1 MPVPVSQT
9 LTLTSTLVPKEESNM
24 PFIDD
29 ELLWC
34 PDNDGKMVDLTQC
47 LQESSTG
54 QPVEFSA
61 MELSALVGAPAAP
74 SVPTEENEAM
84 SGVASEEPFDT
95 LDTFLRELQADLAEA
110 SQPTSTTT
118 PLSSTCRRQRY
129 NIAAANPLLAEKLAA
144 PSSQVSP
151 TSIPYAAR
159 AEIKTE
165 NIQPEPS
172 KVDTREVQPHD
183 GSGVTSEKEQLVL
196 ANVKAEP
203 GSTSTTT
210 SPTGTRL
217 LHGILSQHPQQHS
230 GLAAA
235 AVQNGYGRH
244 LPGHHPQMPG
254 QPYTTAAIATTSTPG
269 SGSLPASPA
278 DSGVSDVESSTSS
291 GGNEDANLLL
301 KARLNPNSSLQQSLP
316 THHSHLSSALGRSA
330 CHSPGVYQSTG
341 GFLPPSYH
349 HPHQHHPSQ
358 YHPHRGSSP
367 HQQHGNHAM
376 PPTMGPPH
384 HHHHHQTQ
392 SLQHLNAYRQ
402 PPTLSESYSSY
413 VNSMYAGGSQFA
425 TPCTPSPPRGP
436 GGVPT
441 SVIQAATS
449 SVSDDLYLLQ
459 LGFPPRSKK
468 NKMKKPR
475 QGGEGAAVKRKSR
488 EGSTTYLWE
497 FLLKLLQDREYCP
510 RYIKWT
516 NRERGV
522 FKLVD
527 SKAVSRL
534 WGLHKN
540 KPDMNYETMGRALR
554 YYYQRGILAKVDG
567 QRLVYQ
573 FVDVPKDIVEIDC
586 EGA

>member
-9 LTLTSTLVPKEESNM
+9 PTLTSTLVPKEESNM

-29 ELLWC
+29 ELFWYS
-34 PDNDGKMVDLTQC
+34 DNDGKMDLTQC
-47 LQESSTG
+47 LQQSNTG
-54 QPVEFSA
+54 QSVEFST
-61 MELSALVGAPAAP
+61 MELSALVGTPTASNVPVEEGAGM
-74 SVPTEENEAM
+74 SVVAGEEL
-84 SGVASEEPFDT
+84 FDP
-95 LDTFLRELQADLAEA
+95 LDFLRELEAEA

-118 PLSSTCRRQRY
+118 PSSYKRQRH

-144 PSSQVSP
+144 PSTQASP
-151 TSIPYAAR
+151 TSIPYASR

-165 NIQPEPS
+165 NIQPETS

-183 GSGVTSEKEQLVL
+183 PSEKEQLGL
-196 ANVKAEP
+196 ASVKVEP
-203 GSTSTTT
+203 GSTSATTT
-210 SPTGTRL
+210 SSTGTRL

-230 GLAAA
+230 LGL
-235 AVQNGYGRH
+235 QNGYGRH
-244 LPGHHPQMPG
+244 LAGHAQMG
-254 QPYTTAAIATTSTPG
+254 QPPYTTAAIATTNTPAG

-301 KARLNPNSSLQQSLP
+301 KARLNPNSSLQPSLAS
-316 THHSHLSSALGRSA
+316 HHSHLSSAALGRSA
-330 CHSPGVYQSTG
+330 CHSPGVYPGSTAS
-341 GFLPPSYH
+341 FLSPTY
-349 HPHQHHPSQ
+349 HPHQHPITSQ

-367 HQQHGNHAM
+367 HHQHNNHTM
-376 PPTMGPPH
+376 GPTMGPPH
-384 HHHHHQTQ
+384 HHHHHQAQ
-392 SLQHLNAYRQ
+392 GLQHHLHYRQ
-402 PPTLSESYSSY
+402 PSSLSDSYNSY
-413 VNSMYAGGSQFA
+413 INMYGGGGQFA

-449 SVSDDLYLLQ
+449 SVSDDLYLLE
-459 LGFPPRSKK
+459 LGFPSRSKK
-468 NKMKKPR
+468 NKLKKPR
-475 QGGEGAAVKRKSR
+475 QGGEGGAAVKRKSR

-497 FLLKLLQDREYCP
+497 FLLKLLQDHEYCP

-516 NRERGV
+516 NRERGI

-534 WGLHKN
+534 WGIHKN

-586 EGA
+586 TGA

>member
-54 QPVEFSA
+54 QSVEFSP
-61 MELSALVGAPAAP
+61 MELNALVGTPAAP
-74 SVPTEENEAM
+74 NMPAEEGEGMA
-84 SGVASEEPFDT
+84 GVTGEEPFDT

-118 PLSSTCRRQRY
+118 SVTPSCRRQRY

-144 PSSQVSP
+144 PSSQASP
-151 TSIPYAAR
+151 TSIPYATR

-165 NIQPEPS
+165 SIQPETT

-183 GSGVTSEKEQLVL
+183 ASEKEQLGL
-196 ANVKAEP
+196 ASVKAEP
-203 GSTSTTT
+203 GSTGTTTT
-210 SPTGTRL
+210 STGTRL
-217 LHGILSQHPQQHS
+217 LHGILSQHPQQH
-230 GLAAA
+230 GLG
-235 AVQNGYGRH
+235 VQNGYGRH
-244 LPGHHPQMPG
+244 LPGHAQMG
-254 QPYTTAAIATTSTPG
+254 QPSYTTATMATTSTPG

-301 KARLNPNSSLQQSLP
+301 KARLNPNSSLQPSLAS
-316 THHSHLSSALGRSA
+316 HHSHLSSAALGRSA
-330 CHSPGVYQSTG
+330 CHSPGVYPSTA
-341 GFLPPSYH
+341 GFLPPSY

-367 HQQHGNHAM
+367 HHQHGNHTM
-376 PPTMGPPH
+376 GPTMGPPH

-392 SLQHLNAYRQ
+392 SLQHLHYRQ

-413 VNSMYAGGSQFA
+413 VNSMYASGAQFA

-449 SVSDDLYLLQ
+449 SVSDDLYLLE

-468 NKMKKPR
+468 NKLKKPR
-475 QGGEGAAVKRKSR
+475 QGDGAAVKRKSR

-573 FVDVPKDIVEIDC
+573 FVDVPKDIIEIDC
-586 EGA
+586 TGA

>member
-54 QPVEFSA
+54 QSVEFSP
-61 MELSALVGAPAAP
+61 MELSALVGTPAAP
-74 SVPTEENEAM
+74 NMPAEEGEGMA
-84 SGVASEEPFDT
+84 GVTGEEPFDT

-118 PLSSTCRRQRY
+118 SVTPSCRRQRY

-144 PSSQVSP
+144 PSSQASP
-151 TSIPYAAR
+151 TSIPYATR

-165 NIQPEPS
+165 SIQPETS
-172 KVDTREVQPHD
+172 KVDTREVQQPHD
-183 GSGVTSEKEQLVL
+183 ANEKEQLGL
-196 ANVKAEP
+196 ASVKAEP
-203 GSTSTTT
+203 GSTGTTT
-210 SPTGTRL
+210 TTTGTRL
-217 LHGILSQHPQQHS
+217 LHGILSQHPQQH
-230 GLAAA
+230 GLG
-235 AVQNGYGRH
+235 VQNGYGRH
-244 LPGHHPQMPG
+244 LAGHTQMG
-254 QPYTTAAIATTSTPG
+254 QPPYTTATIATTSTPG

-301 KARLNPNSSLQQSLP
+301 KARLNPNSSLQPSLAS
-316 THHSHLSSALGRSA
+316 HHSHLSSAALGRSA
-330 CHSPGVYQSTG
+330 CHSPGVYPSTA
-341 GFLPPSYH
+341 GFLPPSY

-367 HQQHGNHAM
+367 HHQHGNHAM
-376 PPTMGPPH
+376 GPTMGPPH

-392 SLQHLNAYRQ
+392 SLQHLHYRQ

-413 VNSMYAGGSQFA
+413 VNSMYASGSQFA

-449 SVSDDLYLLQ
+449 SVSDDLYLLE

-468 NKMKKPR
+468 NKLKKPR
-475 QGGEGAAVKRKSR
+475 QGDGAAVKRKSR

-573 FVDVPKDIVEIDC
+573 FVDVPKDIIEIDC
-586 EGA
+586 TGA

>member
-54 QPVEFSA
+54 QSVEFSP
-61 MELSALVGAPAAP
+61 MELSALVGTPAAP
-74 SVPTEENEAM
+74 NMPAEEGEGMA
-84 SGVASEEPFDT
+84 GVTGEEPFDT

-118 PLSSTCRRQRY
+118 SATPSCRRQRY

-144 PSSQVSP
+144 PSSQASP

-165 NIQPEPS
+165 SIQPETS

-183 GSGVTSEKEQLVL
+183 ANEKEQLGL
-196 ANVKAEP
+196 ASVKAEP
-203 GSTSTTT
+203 GSTGTTT
-210 SPTGTRL
+210 TTTGTRL
-217 LHGILSQHPQQHS
+217 LHGILSQHPQQH
-230 GLAAA
+230 GLG
-235 AVQNGYGRH
+235 VQNGYGRH
-244 LPGHHPQMPG
+244 LAGHAQMG
-254 QPYTTAAIATTSTPG
+254 QPSYTTATIATTSTPG

-301 KARLNPNSSLQQSLP
+301 KARLNPNSSLQPSLAS
-316 THHSHLSSALGRSA
+316 HHSHLSSALGRSA
-330 CHSPGVYQSTG
+330 CHSPGVYPSTA
-341 GFLPPSYH
+341 GFLPPSY

-367 HQQHGNHAM
+367 HHQHGNHTM
-376 PPTMGPPH
+376 GPTMGPPH

-392 SLQHLNAYRQ
+392 SLQHLHYRQ

-413 VNSMYAGGSQFA
+413 VNSMYASGAQFA

-449 SVSDDLYLLQ
+449 SVSDDLYLLE

-468 NKMKKPR
+468 NKLKKPR
-475 QGGEGAAVKRKSR
+475 QGDGAAVKRKSR

-573 FVDVPKDIVEIDC
+573 FVDVPKDIIEIDC
-586 EGA
+586 TGA

>member
-1 MPVPVSQT
+1 MPVPISQT
-9 LTLTSTLVPKEESNM
+9 FSLTSSLVPKEESSNM

-47 LQESSTG
+47 LQENNAAQS
-54 QPVEFSA
+54 VEFSA
-61 MELSALVGAPAAP
+61 MELSAFVGAPTAS
-74 SVPTEENEAM
+74 SVPSEDGE
-84 SGVASEEPFDT
+84 GVSSVSEEPFDT

-118 PLSSTCRRQRY
+118 PLSTITPCRRQRY

-144 PSSQVSP
+144 PSIQVSP
-151 TSIPYAAR
+151 VSSTSYAAR
-159 AEIKTE
+159 SEIKSEEIITE
-165 NIQPEPS
+165 AG
-172 KVDTREVQPHD
+172 KVDTREIQAPHD
-183 GSGVTSEKEQLVL
+183 SADPDEAMGL
-196 ANVKAEP
+196 AAVKAEP
-203 GSTSTTT
+203 GST
-210 SPTGTRL
+210 TGTRL
-217 LHGILSQHPQQHS
+217 LHGILSQHPPQHNL
-230 GLAAA
+230 GIP
-235 AVQNGYGRH
+235 NGGYTRH
-244 LPGHHPQMPG
+244 LTNHVQLG
-254 QPYTTAAIATTSTPG
+254 QPPYSSNGIATTSTPG

-301 KARLNPNSSLQQSLP
+301 KARLNPNSSLQPNLGS
-316 THHSHLSSALGRSA
+316 HHSHLPSAAIARSA
-330 CHSPGVYQSTG
+330 CHSPGVYSSST

-349 HPHQHHPSQ
+349 PHQHHTSQ
-358 YHPHRGSSP
+358 YHPHRGTSP
-367 HQQHGNHAM
+367 HHPHGNHGM
-376 PPTMGPPH
+376 PSTMGPPH

-392 SLQHLNAYRQ
+392 SLQHLHYRQ
-402 PPTLSESYSSY
+402 PSTLTESYNSY
-413 VNSMYAGGSQFA
+413 VNSMYAGNGQFA
-425 TPCTPSPPRGP
+425 APCTPSPPRGP

-449 SVSDDLYLLQ
+449 SVSDDLYLLE
-459 LGFPPRSKK
+459 LGFPPRAKK
-468 NKMKKPR
+468 NKLKKAR
-475 QGGEGAAVKRKSR
+475 QGEGATVKRKSR

-573 FVDVPKDIVEIDC
+573 FVDVPKDIIEIDC
-586 EGA
+586 TGA

>member
-54 QPVEFSA
+54 QSVEFSP
-61 MELSALVGAPAAP
+61 MELSALVGTPAAP
-74 SVPTEENEAM
+74 NMPAEEGEGMA
-84 SGVASEEPFDT
+84 GVTGEEPFDT

-110 SQPTSTTT
+110 SQPTSTT
-118 PLSSTCRRQRY
+118 SSVTASCRRQRY

-144 PSSQVSP
+144 PSSQTSP
-151 TSIPYAAR
+151 ASIPYATR

-165 NIQPEPS
+165 NIQPETS

-183 GSGVTSEKEQLVL
+183 ASEKEQLGL
-196 ANVKAEP
+196 ASVKAEP
-203 GSTSTTT
+203 GSTGTTT
-210 SPTGTRL
+210 TTTGTRL
-217 LHGILSQHPQQHS
+217 LHGILSQHPQQH
-230 GLAAA
+230 GLG
-235 AVQNGYGRH
+235 VQNGYGRH
-244 LPGHHPQMPG
+244 LAGHAQMG
-254 QPYTTAAIATTSTPG
+254 QPPYTTATIATTSTPG

-291 GGNEDANLLL
+291 GANEDANLLL
-301 KARLNPNSSLQQSLP
+301 KARLNPNTSLQPSLAS
-316 THHSHLSSALGRSA
+316 HHSHLSSALGRSA
-330 CHSPGVYQSTG
+330 CHSPGVYQSTA
-341 GFLPPSYH
+341 GFLPPSY

-367 HQQHGNHAM
+367 HHQHGNHAM
-376 PPTMGPPH
+376 GPAMGPPH

-392 SLQHLNAYRQ
+392 SLQHLHYRQ

-413 VNSMYAGGSQFA
+413 VNSMYASGGQFA
-425 TPCTPSPPRGP
+425 TPCTPSPPRGH

-449 SVSDDLYLLQ
+449 SVSDDLYLLE

-468 NKMKKPR
+468 NKLKKPR
-475 QGGEGAAVKRKSR
+475 QGDGAAVKRKSR

-573 FVDVPKDIVEIDC
+573 FVDVPKDIIEIDC
-586 EGA
+586 TGA

>member
-1 MPVPVSQT
+1 MLEDQP
-9 LTLTSTLVPKEESNM
+9 L
-24 PFIDD
+24 
-29 ELLWC
+29 
-34 PDNDGKMVDLTQC
+34 DL
-47 LQESSTG
+47 SVRVG
-54 QPVEFSA
+54 DYA
-61 MELSALVGAPAAP
+61 ELSRD
-74 SVPTEENEAM
+74 ENEQNLDPAM
-84 SGVASEEPFDT
+84 RKEH
-95 LDTFLRELQADLAEA
+95 LDD
-110 SQPTSTTT
+110 
-118 PLSSTCRRQRY
+118 Y
-129 NIAAANPLLAEKLAA
+129 GNAAAALRLRGCFVGTA
-144 PSSQVSP
+144 SSDYGQEREDRTCSEDSDDSCSDNNQKNGSTRSRSRP
-151 TSIPYAAR
+151 PGTKPYKKNLMR
-159 AEIKTE
+159 RYL
-165 NIQPEPS
+165 
-172 KVDTREVQPHD
+172 DTREVQPHD

>member
-54 QPVEFSA
+54 QSVEFSP
-61 MELSALVGAPAAP
+61 MELSALVGTTAAP
-74 SVPTEENEAM
+74 NMPAEEGEGMA
-84 SGVASEEPFDT
+84 GVTGEEPFDT

-118 PLSSTCRRQRY
+118 SVTSSCRRQRY

-144 PSSQVSP
+144 PSSQASP
-151 TSIPYAAR
+151 TSIPYATR

-165 NIQPEPS
+165 SIQPEMS

-183 GSGVTSEKEQLVL
+183 ANEKEQLGL
-196 ANVKAEP
+196 ASVKAEP
-203 GSTSTTT
+203 GSTGTTT
-210 SPTGTRL
+210 TTTGTRL
-217 LHGILSQHPQQHS
+217 LHGILSQHPQQH
-230 GLAAA
+230 GLG
-235 AVQNGYGRH
+235 VQNGYGRH
-244 LPGHHPQMPG
+244 LTGHAQMG
-254 QPYTTAAIATTSTPG
+254 QPPYTTATIATTSTPG

-301 KARLNPNSSLQQSLP
+301 KARLNPNTSLQPSLAS
-316 THHSHLSSALGRSA
+316 HHSHLSSAALGRSA
-330 CHSPGVYQSTG
+330 CHSPGVYPSTA
-341 GFLPPSYH
+341 GFLPPSY

-367 HQQHGNHAM
+367 HHQHGNHAM
-376 PPTMGPPH
+376 GPTMGPPH

-392 SLQHLNAYRQ
+392 SLQHLHYRQ

-413 VNSMYAGGSQFA
+413 VNSMYASGGQFA
-425 TPCTPSPPRGP
+425 TPCTPSPPRGH

-449 SVSDDLYLLQ
+449 SVSDDLYLLE

-468 NKMKKPR
+468 NKLKKPR
-475 QGGEGAAVKRKSR
+475 QGDGAAVKRKSR

-573 FVDVPKDIVEIDC
+573 FVDVPKDIIEIDC
-586 EGA
+586 TGA

>member
-54 QPVEFSA
+54 QSVEFST
-61 MELSALVGAPAAP
+61 MELSALVGTPAAP
-74 SVPTEENEAM
+74 NMPAEEGEGMASVAN
-84 SGVASEEPFDT
+84 EEPFDT

-118 PLSSTCRRQRY
+118 SITPSCRRQRY
-129 NIAAANPLLAEKLAA
+129 NIAAANPLLAVGFSLVAEKLAA
-144 PSSQVSP
+144 PSSQASP
-151 TSIPYAAR
+151 APIPYAAR

-165 NIQPEPS
+165 NIQPETS

-183 GSGVTSEKEQLVL
+183 ANEKEQMGL
-196 ANVKAEP
+196 ASVKAEP
-203 GSTSTTT
+203 GSTGTTT
-210 SPTGTRL
+210 TTTGTRL
-217 LHGILSQHPQQHS
+217 LHGILSQHPQQH
-230 GLAAA
+230 GLG
-235 AVQNGYGRH
+235 VQNGYGRH
-244 LPGHHPQMPG
+244 LAGHAQMAQP
-254 QPYTTAAIATTSTPG
+254 PYTTATIATTSTPG

-301 KARLNPNSSLQQSLP
+301 KARLNPGSSLQPSLA

-330 CHSPGVYQSTG
+330 CHSPGVYPSTA
-341 GFLPPSYH
+341 GFLPPSY

-367 HQQHGNHAM
+367 HHQHGNHTM
-376 PPTMGPPH
+376 GPTMGPPH
-384 HHHHHQTQ
+384 HHHPHQTQ
-392 SLQHLNAYRQ
+392 SLQHLHYRQ

-413 VNSMYAGGSQFA
+413 VNSMYASGAQFA

-449 SVSDDLYLLQ
+449 SVSDDLYLLE

-468 NKMKKPR
+468 NKLKKPR
-475 QGGEGAAVKRKSR
+475 QGDGAAVKRKSR

-573 FVDVPKDIVEIDC
+573 FVDVPKDIIEIDC
-586 EGA
+586 TGA

>member
-54 QPVEFSA
+54 QSVEFSP
-61 MELSALVGAPAAP
+61 MELSALVGTPAAP
-74 SVPTEENEAM
+74 NIPAEEGEGMVGVP
-84 SGVASEEPFDT
+84 GEEPFDT

-110 SQPTSTTT
+110 SQPTSTT
-118 PLSSTCRRQRY
+118 SSIASCRRQRY

-144 PSSQVSP
+144 PSSQASP
-151 TSIPYAAR
+151 TSIPYATR

-165 NIQPEPS
+165 NIQPETS

-183 GSGVTSEKEQLVL
+183 ASEKEQLGL
-196 ANVKAEP
+196 ASVKAEP
-203 GSTSTTT
+203 GSTGTTTT
-210 SPTGTRL
+210 STGTRL
-217 LHGILSQHPQQHS
+217 LHGILSQHPQQH
-230 GLAAA
+230 GLG
-235 AVQNGYGRH
+235 VQNGYGRH
-244 LPGHHPQMPG
+244 LTGHAQMG
-254 QPYTTAAIATTSTPG
+254 QPPYTTATIASTSTPG

-291 GGNEDANLLL
+291 GANEDANLLL
-301 KARLNPNSSLQQSLP
+301 KARLNPNTSLQPSLAS
-316 THHSHLSSALGRSA
+316 HHSHLSSAALGRSA
-330 CHSPGVYQSTG
+330 CHSPGVYPSTA
-341 GFLPPSYH
+341 GFLPPSY

-367 HQQHGNHAM
+367 HHQHGNHAM
-376 PPTMGPPH
+376 GPAMGPPH

-392 SLQHLNAYRQ
+392 SLQHLHYRQ

-413 VNSMYAGGSQFA
+413 VNSMYASGGQFA
-425 TPCTPSPPRGP
+425 TPCTPSPPRGH

-449 SVSDDLYLLQ
+449 SVSDDLYLLE

-468 NKMKKPR
+468 NKLKKPR
-475 QGGEGAAVKRKSR
+475 QGDGAAVKRKSR

-573 FVDVPKDIVEIDC
+573 FVDVPKDIIEIDC
-586 EGA
+586 TGA

>member
-9 LTLTSTLVPKEESNM
+9 PTLTSTLVPKEESNM

-29 ELLWC
+29 ELFWYS
-34 PDNDGKMVDLTQC
+34 DNDGKMDLTQC
-47 LQESSTG
+47 LQQSNTG
-54 QPVEFSA
+54 QSVEFST
-61 MELSALVGAPAAP
+61 MELSALVGTPTASNVPVEEGAGM
-74 SVPTEENEAM
+74 SVVTGEEL
-84 SGVASEEPFDT
+84 FDP
-95 LDTFLRELQADLAEA
+95 LDFLRELEAEA

-118 PLSSTCRRQRY
+118 PSSYKRQRH

-144 PSSQVSP
+144 PSTQASP
-151 TSIPYAAR
+151 TSIPYASR

-165 NIQPEPS
+165 NIQPETS

-183 GSGVTSEKEQLVL
+183 PSEKEQLGL
-196 ANVKAEP
+196 ASVKVEP
-203 GSTSTTT
+203 GSTSATTT
-210 SPTGTRL
+210 SSTGTRL
-217 LHGILSQHPQQHS
+217 LHGILSQHPQQH
-230 GLAAA
+230 GLGL
-235 AVQNGYGRH
+235 QNGYGRH
-244 LPGHHPQMPG
+244 LAGHAQMG
-254 QPYTTAAIATTSTPG
+254 QPPYTTAAIATTNTPG

-301 KARLNPNSSLQQSLP
+301 KARLNPNSSLQPSLAS
-316 THHSHLSSALGRSA
+316 HHSHLSSAALGRSA
-330 CHSPGVYQSTG
+330 CHSPGVYPGSTAS
-341 GFLPPSYH
+341 FLSPTY
-349 HPHQHHPSQ
+349 HPHQHPITSQ

-367 HQQHGNHAM
+367 HHQHSNHTM
-376 PPTMGPPH
+376 GPTMGPPH
-384 HHHHHQTQ
+384 HHHHHQAQ
-392 SLQHLNAYRQ
+392 GLQHHLHYRQ
-402 PPTLSESYSSY
+402 PSSLSDSYNSY
-413 VNSMYAGGSQFA
+413 INMYGGGGQFA

-449 SVSDDLYLLQ
+449 SVSDDLYLLE
-459 LGFPPRSKK
+459 LGFPSRSKK
-468 NKMKKPR
+468 NKLKKPR
-475 QGGEGAAVKRKSR
+475 QGGEGGAAVKRKSR

-497 FLLKLLQDREYCP
+497 FLLKLLQDHEYCP

-516 NRERGV
+516 NRERGI

-534 WGLHKN
+534 WGIHKN

-586 EGA
+586 TGA